1 MSEDTKNSRK
11 KDLYISSIEPTNDCI
26 TNRAGLLLF
35 ASYLRSSK
43 LIQIMGKL
51 FGFMRKNKKGVPVV
65 DMLIQLL
72 CFFMDGTSHTLHR
85 LMSLSKTTA
94 MPH

>member
-1 MSEDTKNSRK
+1 MIA
-11 KDLYISSIEPTNDCI
+11 LP
-26 TNRAGLLLF
+26 NRAGLLLF
-35 ASYLRSSK
+35 ASYMRSSK
-43 LIQIMGKL
+43 LILIMGKL
-51 FGFMRKNKKGVPVV
+51 FGFMRKNKNGVPVV

-72 CFFMDGTSHTLHR
+72 CFFMEVPAHTLHR

>member
-1 MSEDTKNSRK
+1 
-11 KDLYISSIEPTNDCI
+11 
-26 TNRAGLLLF
+26 
-35 ASYLRSSK
+35 
-43 LIQIMGKL
+43 MGKL
-51 FGFMRKNKKGVPVV
+51 FGFMRKNKNGVPVV

-72 CFFMDGTSHTLHR
+72 CFFMEVPAHTLHR